1 MKLISSTTSP
11 FARKVWV
18 AAIKLGLRDQM
29 TLEVANPLRNA
40 DLVSAANPLGKVPAL
55 LANDDQVVINSP
67 VICQF
72 LQCRANNDVD
82 LHQPSYMDLDTTE
95 RVHTLAD
102 GIAEAAFMTVM
113 EKQRPA
119 EHQSELW
126 LGRWNQAIK
135 RALKMIESGDI
146 KLLKNTPESIAE
158 IALASALGYI
168 DFRLSDN
175 GWREENPVIAAWYQE
190 IMQDPDLRETIPAD

>member
-1 MKLISSTTSP
+1 MKLIYSTTSP

-18 AAIKLGLRDQM
+18 AAIKLGLRDQIA
-29 TLEVANPLRNA
+29 LEVANPLRNA
-40 DLVSAANPLGKVPAL
+40 DVVSAANPLGKVPAL
-55 LANDDQVVINSP
+55 LVNDVQVVINSP

-72 LQCRANNDVD
+72 LQRRANNDVD
-82 LHQPSYMDLDTTE
+82 LHQPPYMDLDTTE

-113 EKQRPA
+113 EKQRPV

-126 LGRWNQAIK
+126 LGRWSQAIA
-135 RALKMIESGDI
+135 RSLKMIESGDI

-168 DFRLSDN
+168 DFRLPDN
-175 GWREENPVIAAWYQE
+175 GWRDDNPAIAAWYQE
-190 IMQDPDLRETIPAD
+190 IMRDPELQETAPAD

>member
-1 MKLISSTTSP
+1 MKLIYSTTSP

-18 AAIKLGLRDQM
+18 AAIKLGLRDQI

-40 DLVSAANPLGKVPAL
+40 DVVSAANPLGKVPAL
-55 LANDDQVVINSP
+55 RINDDQVVINSP

-72 LQCRANNDVD
+72 LQRRAKNNVD
-82 LHQPSYMDLDTTE
+82 LHQPSYMALDTTE

-119 EHQSELW
+119 EHQSKLW
-126 LGRWNQAIK
+126 LGRWSQAIK
-135 RALKMIESGDI
+135 RALTMIESGDI
-146 KLLKNTPESIAE
+146 ELLKNTPESIAE

-168 DFRLSDN
+168 DFRLPEND
-175 GWREENPVIAAWYQE
+175 WREENPAIAQWYQE
-190 IMQDPDLRETIPAD
+190 VIRDSELQETAPAD

>member
-1 MKLISSTTSP
+1 MKLIYSTTSP

-18 AAIKLGLRDQM
+18 AAIKLGLRDQI

-40 DLVSAANPLGKVPAL
+40 DVVSAANPLGKVPAL
-55 LANDDQVVINSP
+55 LINDDQVVINSP

-72 LQCRANNDVD
+72 LQRRAKNNVD
-82 LHQPSYMDLDTTE
+82 LHQPSYMALDATE

-113 EKQRPA
+113 EKQRPV
-119 EHQSELW
+119 EHQSKLW
-126 LGRWNQAIK
+126 LGRWSQAIK
-135 RALKMIESGDI
+135 RALTMIESGDI
-146 KLLKNTPESIAE
+146 ELLKNTPESIAE

-168 DFRLSDN
+168 DFRLPEND
-175 GWREENPVIAAWYQE
+175 WREENPAIAEWYQE
-190 IMQDPDLRETIPAD
+190 VIRDSELQETTPAD

>member
-1 MKLISSTTSP
+1 MKLIYSTTSP

-18 AAIKLGLRDQM
+18 AAIKLGLRDQI

-40 DLVSAANPLGKVPAL
+40 DVVSAANPLGKVPAL
-55 LANDDQVVINSP
+55 LINDDQVVINSP

-72 LQCRANNDVD
+72 LQRRAKNNVD
-82 LHQPSYMDLDTTE
+82 LHQPSYMTLDTTE

-119 EHQSELW
+119 EHQSKLW
-126 LGRWNQAIK
+126 LGRWSQAIK
-135 RALKMIESGDI
+135 RALTMIESGDVE
-146 KLLKNTPESIAE
+146 LLKNTPESIAE

-168 DFRLSDN
+168 DFRLPEND
-175 GWREENPVIAAWYQE
+175 WREENPAIAEWYQKVIRDSE
-190 IMQDPDLRETIPAD
+190 LQETTPAD

>member
-1 MKLISSTTSP
+1 MKLIYSTTWP

-18 AAIKLGLRDQM
+18 AAIKLGLRDQI

-40 DLVSAANPLGKVPAL
+40 DVVSAANPLGKVPAL
-55 LANDDQVVINSP
+55 LINDDQVVINSP

-72 LQCRANNDVD
+72 LQRRAKNNVD
-82 LHQPSYMDLDTTE
+82 LHQPSYMTLDTTE

-119 EHQSELW
+119 EHQSKLW
-126 LGRWNQAIK
+126 LGRWSQAIK
-135 RALKMIESGDI
+135 RALTMIESGDI
-146 KLLKNTPESIAE
+146 ELLKNTPESIAE

-168 DFRLSDN
+168 DFRLPEND
-175 GWREENPVIAAWYQE
+175 WREENPAIAEWYQE
-190 IMQDPDLRETIPAD
+190 VIRDSELQETTPAD